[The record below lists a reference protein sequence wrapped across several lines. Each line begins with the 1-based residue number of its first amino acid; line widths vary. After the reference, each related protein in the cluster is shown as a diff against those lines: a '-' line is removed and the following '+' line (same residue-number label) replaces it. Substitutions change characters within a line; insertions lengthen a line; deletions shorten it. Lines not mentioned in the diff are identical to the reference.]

1 VRPLTGDRVRA
12 VLAIAGRD
20 VRTTYL
26 SAFGVGCTAA
36 FAGLAGVVLVVALRA
51 DQARLDTW
59 FAPLYVALGLLA
71 CLLTTRSFAEEER
84 SGGLELLLTAPV
96 TPWQVVL
103 GKLLGTALVVAVVGL
118 STAAC
123 PVLVAHLGHPDLGPI
138 ITGYIGVGVM
148 GLAFVAVGLAVSA
161 STSNPLVA
169 AAGSAAVLLALW
181 LSGVVGGGLRG
192 LPQFVLEYVSPT
204 QHVTGFLRGTL
215 SVGDLTYFA
224 SLLVAGVGGAVVVL
238 GERR

>member
-1 VRPLTGDRVRA
+1 MRTRLRG
-12 VLAIAGRD
+12 VLAIAGRE

-26 SAFGVGCTAA
+26 SPFGVGCTAA
-36 FAGLAGVVLVVALRA
+36 FAALAGVVLVIALRA
-51 DQARLDTW
+51 NQARLDTW

-96 TPWQVVL
+96 TPGQVVA
-103 GKLLGTALVVAVVGL
+103 GKLLGTAVVVGVVGA

-123 PVLVAHLGHPDLGPI
+123 PILVAHLGRPDAGPI
-138 ITGYIGVGVM
+138 VTGYVGLAVM

-161 STSNPLVA
+161 ATANPLVA
-169 AAGSAAVLLALW
+169 AAGSVAVLVALW
-181 LSGVVGGGLRG
+181 LAGVIAGGLRG
-192 LPQFVLEYVSPT
+192 MPQFILQYVSPT

-215 SVGDLTYFA
+215 SVTDLTYFG
-224 SLLVAGVGGAVVVL
+224 SLVLAGVGGAVVVL
-238 GERR
+238 RERR